1 MQEKVSIASVTYPTS
16 TNTTTTSAGRV
27 HTSVLSS
34 PDIIKSVSRNLTPPI
49 PPTYC
54 NNSKSTSTENS
65 IPTIIPISDPII
77 DANWPGRPKRNNFTG
92 NSPSPPS
99 SVGNDQKGIDHN
111 SQNVIVPPR
120 RTRRQMSS
128 PTFKKQVLTNT
139 ENERNGNQKKKH
151 SPPLQVN
158 LAAAQIN
165 LLKINSSETD
175 PIQGYNNNSSVQV
188 SNHSSKTKK
197 PPIFP
202 SSPPSS
208 ASILP
213 KSSNEKITH
222 ESSNQVEE
230 KEASENMPPFMREF
244 VMRRKNSQREFHN
257 EFNPDEKAPPQFPTP
272 MKKPV
277 MANSALPC
285 RPHSAFIPR
294 AIASDSKDVSAAKKQ
309 LQNSES
315 QVLEGNPISESSK
328 PLPPARRRSDFVTR
342 YEYLMD
348 KAQKAIQVV
357 DKYESVVNKRQSV
370 TESNITQGDSS
381 DKNNI
386 TQSNEAKGLVGCGD
400 EDDDEIEDVDFNEEE
415 VLRKC
420 RDFISDYDKNKQQR
434 GTRGDIN
441 KTDKVTSSPTSVSSN
456 IPPVPKPRHNFN
468 LNINKVAFGDSTPS
482 SSGLISQEPEN
493 NSIRARASSLTLH
506 DKRFH
511 NSNTSTNDDPDKE
524 CCPNNKYYET
534 SPQRLKPNETS
545 SLSVTRNSTPISM
558 PKPILKKSSEDLI
571 RISEFSDCCNNAA
584 SNTIFNSLSSNKLQ
598 PSSSTSTESKTPI
611 PILKNKDPFSMDGA
625 NPKSFSISEK
635 GNPLYINP
643 ATEPATS
650 VSSILKQ
657 RNLLGDPAEAPSGKP
672 DHVRI
677 RSPSPDLDDF
687 VPRPILRSRNNSVG
701 ACTTNNLTSD
711 NLIIGKGSRAS
722 SPELGS
728 SNTHGSSS
736 VSFQPQSI
744 LKRRSSEAED
754 LDTIRSFGGHDM
766 SGATSGHTS
775 GATSRS
781 SPEHT
786 PHGILKQRKWS
797 VGSGSHSPDSSAIGC
812 HSTGGVHGVS
822 ISGAIISS
830 ILKKRSGSQHES
842 SNQGSLEDLTS
853 GGSSLHDGGI
863 MKSILKKTGHNS
875 SGHAS
880 NASGIGC
887 STDDELEENFEFVRS
902 RPANSRKP
910 RRSILKSRR
919 SEESLSPLS
928 DPNLYDSGT
937 AGFGNSA
944 NNGVEFEEGITP
956 IPVADF
962 TENGLDSSSSS
973 KSPGIRPILKQRD
986 KSKSPTRGSTST
998 RSVSPLDGSSGF
1010 SSAAA
1015 TTPGATSSTPP
1026 ITGTTEPTYGPASD
1040 LASRVTLLPSP
1051 IPRRSSLTFSP
1062 IKKSQHSTG
1071 SDKEKTPL
1079 YTDNCNAD
1087 SAVVASPVRKPSFVS
1102 QKFIELSP
1110 ARKLS
1115 NGNSLVP
1122 LSGVPISSHRNP
1134 SNEKPS
1140 SNEPGSPD
1148 LIERVTF
1155 ATEAL
1160 TLKETKS
1167 IYDRKSDSC
1176 NVDPCDEG
1184 RLPSDETKDN
1194 RSFSPIQSHSYGS
1207 ILKRKGSKKET
1218 KIASENAAEHES
1230 NYLSPLNPSLPIEDS
1245 ASQGTTNS
1253 NHSVLPRARKKSI
1266 LRKDSSYEDNLRP
1279 ILKNSGE
1286 FDSNTDS
1293 VNWPELISSKSEARL
1308 LSPQTT
1314 NTQTKEMEEATG
1326 VPQTYNTS
1334 EDESSDEIQ
1343 AGRPFSDVIID
1354 KPTSTTS
1361 SLHNL
1366 DMDYLIDDDEN
1377 SDSKISPLEEENLE
1391 DEEIQRI
1398 FGSSNIVNNPK
1409 LVGGGSGSSDD
1420 LEEFCVSKHS
1430 AFNDVIIDPIP
1441 GAANVFSSGSGN
1453 TLNSPIKSS
1462 ASGSSSRKTSN
1473 NLLAR
1478 QPVISPSSVK
1488 ISSDG
1493 NLADKLQHLTDTA
1506 ETIKLQML
1514 KSSKKSVV
1522 NNHGFGFVESKKP
1535 NNGLAENAFIGGPK
1549 VIDLDAAALPPS
1561 GTSSN
1566 ILNQTTLASAAT
1578 EFPQSNQG
1586 WNTAAIP
1593 PLNKR

>member
-16 TNTTTTSAGRV
+16 TSTAITSSGRV

-92 NSPSPPS
+92 HSPPPPS
-99 SVGNDQKGIDHN
+99 SVGEDQKGIDHN

-165 LLKINSSETD
+165 ILKNNSLETD
-175 PIQGYNNNSSVQV
+175 PIQSCNNNSSVQV
-188 SNHSSKTKK
+188 ANYSSKTKK

-213 KSSNEKITH
+213 KSNEKITH

-230 KEASENMPPFMREF
+230 KGASENMPPFMREF

-257 EFNPDEKAPPQFPTP
+257 DFNPDEKAPPQFPTP

-277 MANSALPC
+277 IANSALPC

-294 AIASDSKDVSAAKKQ
+294 AIASDSRDVSAPKTHQ
-309 LQNSES
+309 ESSES
-315 QVLEGNPISESSK
+315 QGTEGNPILESSK
-328 PLPPARRRSDFVTR
+328 PLPPARRRSDFVMR

-357 DKYESVVNKRQSV
+357 DKYESVVNKRQSG

-381 DKNNI
+381 DKNNS
-386 TQSNEAKGLVGCGD
+386 TQFDGTKGLAGCGD
-400 EDDDEIEDVDFNEEE
+400 EDEDEIEDVDFNEEE

-434 GTRGDIN
+434 GTRGDIK
-441 KTDKVTSSPTSVSSN
+441 KTDKVSSSPTSVSSN
-456 IPPVPKPRHNFN
+456 TPPVPKPRHNFN
-468 LNINKVAFGDSTPS
+468 LNITKVAFGNSTLS
-482 SSGLISQEPEN
+482 SSGLISEAPEN

-534 SPQRLKPNETS
+534 SPQRPKPNETS

-611 PILKNKDPFSMDGA
+611 PILKNKDSFSMDGA
-625 NPKSFSISEK
+625 NPKNFSLSDK
-635 GNPLYINP
+635 GNQLYANP

-657 RNLLGDPAEAPSGKP
+657 RTLLGDPTEAPSGKP

-701 ACTTNNLTSD
+701 ACTNNNVTSD

-797 VGSGSHSPDSSAIGC
+797 VGSGSHSPDSSAIGS

-944 NNGVEFEEGITP
+944 NNGVEFDEGITP

-1026 ITGTTEPTYGPASD
+1026 ITGTTEPSYGPASD
-1040 LASRVTLLPSP
+1040 LASRVNLLPSP

-1071 SDKEKTPL
+1071 SDKEKTPI
-1079 YTDNCNAD
+1079 YTESCNTD
-1087 SAVVASPVRKPSFVS
+1087 SAVLGSPVRKPSFVS

-1115 NGNSLVP
+1115 SNSLIP
-1122 LSGVPISSHRNP
+1122 LSGVPIASHRNP
-1134 SNEKPS
+1134 PNEKLL

-1167 IYDRKSDSC
+1167 IYDKKSDSC
-1176 NVDPCDEG
+1176 NKDPSVNDEG
-1184 RLPSDETKDN
+1184 RLSSDETKDN
-1194 RSFSPIQSHSYGS
+1194 RSFSPLQCHSYGS

-1218 KIASENAAEHES
+1218 KIASENVAEHES

-1245 ASQGTTNS
+1245 TSQGTTNS
-1253 NHSVLPRARKKSI
+1253 SHSVLPRVRKKSI

-1286 FDSNTDS
+1286 FDSNTEG
-1293 VNWPELISSKSEARL
+1293 VNWPELVSSKSEARL

-1314 NTQTKEMEEATG
+1314 NDQAKEMDETTG

-1366 DMDYLIDDDEN
+1366 DMDYLMDDDEN

-1506 ETIKLQML
+1506 DSIKLQML
-1514 KSSKKSVV
+1514 KSSKRSI
-1522 NNHGFGFVESKKP
+1522 NNYGGFIESKKS
-1535 NNGLAENAFIGGPK
+1535 NNGLAENAYIGPK
-1549 VIDLDAAALPPS
+1549 VIDLDAALPPS
-1561 GTSSN
+1561 GAASN
-1566 ILNQTTLASAAT
+1566 NSNQTTLASAAT
-1578 EFPQSNQG
+1578 EVPQENQG